1 MNWHST
7 YILLVGDIGAIL
19 ESMEKY
25 DEWSENMDK
34 EQIIMKII
42 QKY

>member
-19 ESMEKY
+19 VNMEKY